1 MKSFRRRES
10 LLGSTPKSTKTLALS
25 SSHQVIKQS
34 KDNLKFSPASKKTL
48 NIEEGF
54 QKEKLNHTDARN
66 VHNMME
72 RQRRTDLKR
81 AFDKLKDYVP
91 SIAQSDRTSKQMVL
105 DKAIEHCRTLRRTE
119 ESGREQKKNLLRRNE
134 FLRKKL
140 AHLQSQLNVSQVED
154 ADWEIQGW

>member
-1 MKSFRRRES
+1 MGAKLKQAKRSHMTTSSFTS
-10 LLGSTPKSTKTLALS
+10 NKQTD
-25 SSHQVIKQS
+25 QVDIIDGIQ
-34 KDNLKFSPASKKTL
+34 KD
-48 NIEEGF
+48 
-54 QKEKLNHTDARN
+54 KLTHTDARN

-105 DKAIEHCRTLRRTE
+105 DKAIEHCRTLRRNE
-119 ESGREQKKNLLRRNE
+119 ESVREQKRNLQRKNEL
-134 FLRKKL
+134 LRKKL
-140 AHLQSQLNVSQVED
+140 ALLHSHLSASQVEN

>member
-1 MKSFRRRES
+1 MTLMRSKAKQE
-10 LLGSTPKSTKTLALS
+10 KTNSVQMRIS
-25 SSHQVIKQS
+25 SYEAIKQNKQS
-34 KDNLKFSPASKKTL
+34 IKFSPTNTQTVTL
-48 NIEEGF
+48 NINEGAHE
-54 QKEKLNHTDARN
+54 EKLSHADARN

-105 DKAIEHCRTLRRTE
+105 DKAIEHCRTLRRNE
-119 ESGREQKKNLLRRNE
+119 ETIREQKRTHLRRNE
-134 FLRKKL
+134 LLKKKL
-140 AHLQSQLNVSQVED
+140 ADLQSQLSASQVEN